1 MSASPAVRLVTAAHL
16 PDLAP
21 DDQELLHALRRR
33 GVTTEVAVWDDPAVD
48 WAAAPVTVVRSVFD
62 YHLRRDEFVAW
73 VDRVEPLTQ
82 LFNPPEII
90 RWNSHKSYLLRLAE
104 SGIPTIPTEYA
115 YQGRPL
121 DLGAVMAAR
130 NWPEVVV
137 KPAVAASAHGALK
150 VTAADVPAGQ
160 AHLDAL
166 LRSVDALVQPYLY
179 DFETTGETS
188 VIWLGGKQT
197 HSVRR
202 PSGMH
207 STLEVAHV
215 GAPLDP
221 LPAEVDFARTAYE
234 WIAPEPLY
242 ARIDVLNTRDHGLLL
257 LELELVE
264 PALYLRHSA
273 AIADTF
279 AAAVQSLAEDRT
291 AAAGA
296 GRHGAR

>member
-1 MSASPAVRLVTAAHL
+1 MSAAPSVRLVTAAHL

-33 GVTTEVAVWDDPAVD
+33 GVATEAAVWDDPAVD
-48 WAAAPVTVVRSVFD
+48 WAATPVTVVRSVFD
-62 YHLRRDEFVAW
+62 YHLRHAEFMAW
-73 VDRVEPLTQ
+73 VDRVEPLTH

-90 RWNSHKSYLLRLAE
+90 RWNSHKTYLQRVAE
-104 SGIPTIPTEYA
+104 SGIPTIPTEWA
-115 YQGRPL
+115 RRGAAL
-121 DLGAVMAAR
+121 DLGAVMR
-130 NWPEVVV
+130 ERGWSEVVV
-137 KPAVAASAHGALK
+137 KPAVSASAHGALK
-150 VTAADVPAGQ
+150 VGPANVSEGQ

-166 LRSVDALVQPYLY
+166 QASVDALIQPYLY

-188 VIWLGGKQT
+188 VIWLGGEQT

-215 GAPLDP
+215 GKPLDP

-234 WIAPEPLY
+234 WVTPEPLY
-242 ARIDVLNTRDHGLLL
+242 ARIDVLNTRDYGLLL

-264 PALYLRHSA
+264 PALYLRHSTA
-273 AIADTF
+273 VADTL
-279 AAAVQSLAEDRT
+279 AAAVARRLDDVRAPVS
-291 AAAGA
+291 AAQRRG
-296 GRHGAR
+296 